1 MSKFKVGDE
10 VQLLSTSRWANKGTD
25 NPTDTHGVIANIVGR
40 RLPIQVKWG
49 NGTRNSYESTDLE
62 LVSSVSVVTPFSEL
76 KHWKQ
81 EALRMHYAGEPHGAI
96 AEALGK
102 PYFTITTHLR
112 RYKPRYSKE
121 VVDQYYQKPT
131 ATELAEASGG
141 TYQTPDTYYKTQQ
154 RKKPTIFVIGDLQV
168 KQGVELDYI
177 HHIGAYIAKKQPD
190 IIVQIGD
197 WFDNAAL
204 SSYDRG
210 QLSSE
215 GRRLAEDIKAGNEA
229 IRIIDSYITSV
240 SGYNPRKVV
249 TLGNHEDRI
258 QRYVNEQPA
267 LAGFLGNHL
276 YHFEQYGWEV
286 YDFLTPCI
294 IEDIA
299 FVHYV
304 VAVNTGKPLGNALAG
319 RLEKVGTSFVMGHQ
333 QTFAYHER
341 SLQLTGNMQMALVVG
356 ACYSHDEFYKGVQ
369 GNHHFRGCVML
380 YEVQDGYAMHK
391 KITLRHMKE
400 LYEGSV

>member
-1 MSKFKVGDE
+1 MAQKQWKYDAIQMYNEGRSYTE
-10 VQLLSTSRWANKGTD
+10 
-25 NPTDTHGVIANIVGR
+25 IA
-40 RLPIQVKWG
+40 K
-49 NGTRNSYESTDLE
+49 
-62 LVSSVSVVTPFSEL
+62 
-76 KHWKQ
+76 
-81 EALRMHYAGEPHGAI
+81 
-96 AEALGK
+96 ALGK

-112 RYKPRYSKE
+112 RHWKSGKFSKTTNSSLSRDWVQIE
-121 VVDQYYQKPT
+121 PPKR
-131 ATELAEASGG
+131 
-141 TYQTPDTYYKTQQ
+141 K

-168 KQGVELDYI
+168 KQGISLNYI
-177 HHIGAYIAKKQPD
+177 HYVGAYIAKKQPD

-210 QLSSE
+210 QLGAE
-215 GRRLAEDIKAGNEA
+215 GRRLAEDIEAGNEA
-229 IRIIDSYITSV
+229 IRIINSYITSV
-240 SGYNPRKVV
+240 AGYNPRKVV
-249 TLGNHEDRI
+249 TLGNHEERI
-258 QRYVNEQPA
+258 QRYVNENPA

-276 YHFEQYGWEV
+276 YHFERYGWEV

-304 VAVNTGKPLGNALAG
+304 VAVNTGRPLGNALAS

-341 SLQLTGNMQMALVVG
+341 SLQLTGAMQMALVVG
-356 ACYSHDEFYKGVQ
+356 ACYDHDEPYKGVQ

-380 YEVQDGYAMHK
+380 YEVERGYAMHK
-391 KITLRHMKE
+391 KITLQHMQN
-400 LYEGSV
+400 LYEGTV

>member
-1 MSKFKVGDE
+1 MSK
-10 VQLLSTSRWANKGTD
+10 
-25 NPTDTHGVIANIVGR
+25 
-40 RLPIQVKWG
+40 
-49 NGTRNSYESTDLE
+49 
-62 LVSSVSVVTPFSEL
+62 FSEL
-76 KHWKQ
+76 KAWKR
-81 EALRMHYAGEPHGAI
+81 EALRMFYEDTPYQDI
-96 AEALGK
+96 ANLLGL
-102 PYFTITTHLR
+102 PYHTVYRHIVRHKDT
-112 RYKPRYSKE
+112 YPKE
-121 VVDQYYQKPT
+121 YVQMYYQLQVPKKV
-131 ATELAEASGG
+131 LEAARSTG
-141 TYQTPDTYYKTQQ
+141 TVEVAASPYVAP
-154 RKKPTIFVIGDLQV
+154 RKSPTIFVIGDLQV

-177 HHIGAYIAKKQPD
+177 HHIGAYIAKKQPT

-197 WFDNAAL
+197 WFDNASL

-210 QLSSE
+210 QLSAE
-215 GRRLAEDIKAGNEA
+215 GKRLSADIATGNEA
-229 IRIIDSYITSV
+229 IRIIDSYIRAV
-240 SGYNPRKVV
+240 PNYNPRKVV

-258 QRYVNEQPA
+258 QRFVNENPA
-267 LAGFLGNHL
+267 LSGFLGNHL
-276 YHFEQYGWEV
+276 YHFERYGWEV

-341 SLQLTGNMQMALVVG
+341 SLQLTGAMQMALVIG
-356 ACYSHDEFYKGVQ
+356 ACYDHDEPYKGVQ

-391 KITLRHMKE
+391 KITLRHMKDV
-400 LYEGSV
+400 YEDSL

>member
-1 MSKFKVGDE
+1 MSK
-10 VQLLSTSRWANKGTD
+10 
-25 NPTDTHGVIANIVGR
+25 
-40 RLPIQVKWG
+40 
-49 NGTRNSYESTDLE
+49 
-62 LVSSVSVVTPFSEL
+62 FSEL
-76 KHWKQ
+76 KAWKR
-81 EALRMHYAGEPHGAI
+81 EALRMFYEGTPYQDI
-96 AEALGK
+96 ADTLAL
-102 PYFTITTHLR
+102 PYHTVYRHIVRHKDT
-112 RYKPRYSKE
+112 YPKE
-121 VVDQYYQKPT
+121 YVQMYYQLQVPKKVLEV
-131 ATELAEASGG
+131 A
-141 TYQTPDTYYKTQQ
+141 
-154 RKKPTIFVIGDLQV
+154 RKSPTIFVIGDLQV
-168 KQGVELDYI
+168 KQGIELDYI
-177 HHIGAYIAKKQPD
+177 HHIGAYIAKKQPT

-210 QLSSE
+210 QLSAE
-215 GRRLAEDIKAGNEA
+215 GKRLSADIAAGNEA
-229 IRIIDSYITSV
+229 IRIIDSYIRAV
-240 SGYNPRKVV
+240 PNYHPRKVV

-258 QRYVNEQPA
+258 QRFVNENPA
-267 LAGFLGNHL
+267 LSGFLGNHL
-276 YHFEQYGWEV
+276 YHFERYGWEV

-341 SLQLTGNMQMALVVG
+341 SLQLTGAMQMALVIG
-356 ACYSHDEFYKGVQ
+356 ACYDHDEPYKGVQ

-391 KITLRHMKE
+391 KITLRHMKDV
-400 LYEGSV
+400 YEGSL

>member
-1 MSKFKVGDE
+1 MTNTSTNASTNTSKF
-10 VQLLSTSRWANKGTD
+10 GT
-25 NPTDTHGVIANIVGR
+25 
-40 RLPIQVKWG
+40 
-49 NGTRNSYESTDLE
+49 
-62 LVSSVSVVTPFSEL
+62 
-76 KHWKQ
+76 WKQ
-81 EALRMHYAGEPHGAI
+81 WKRDALRMHYQGKSHQEI
-96 AEALGK
+96 ADALEK
-102 PYFTITTHLR
+102 PYFTITSHLHR
-112 RYKPRYSKE
+112 HRSTYPKE
-121 VVDQYYQKPT
+121 YVMTYFADF
-131 ATELAEASGG
+131 ATTQVA
-141 TYQTPDTYYKTQQ
+141 TPKAVTVK
-154 RKKPTIFVIGDLQV
+154 RNPTIFVIGDLQV
-168 KQGVELDYI
+168 KQGVPLDYI

-210 QLSSE
+210 QLSAE
-215 GRRLAEDIKAGNEA
+215 GKRLSADIAAGNEA
-229 IRIIDSYITSV
+229 IRIIDTYIKAV
-240 SGYNPRKVV
+240 PNYNPRKVV

-258 QRYVNEQPA
+258 QRFVNENPA

-341 SLQLTGNMQMALVVG
+341 SLQLTGDMQMALVVG
-356 ACYSHDEFYKGVQ
+356 ACYSHDESYKGVQ

-391 KITLRHMKE
+391 KITLRHMKDV
-400 LYEGSV
+400 YEGTV

>member
-1 MSKFKVGDE
+1 MAQKQWKYDAIQMYSEGKSYTE
-10 VQLLSTSRWANKGTD
+10 
-25 NPTDTHGVIANIVGR
+25 IA
-40 RLPIQVKWG
+40 K
-49 NGTRNSYESTDLE
+49 
-62 LVSSVSVVTPFSEL
+62 
-76 KHWKQ
+76 
-81 EALRMHYAGEPHGAI
+81 
-96 AEALGK
+96 ALGK

-112 RYKPRYSKE
+112 RHWK
-121 VVDQYYQKPT
+121 
-131 ATELAEASGG
+131 SGKFG
-141 TYQTPDTYYKTQQ
+141 KTPNSHLSRDWVQIEPLKRG

-168 KQGVELDYI
+168 KQGISLDYI
-177 HHIGAYIAKKQPD
+177 HYVGAYIAKKQPD

-210 QLSSE
+210 QLSAE

-229 IRIIDSYITSV
+229 IRILECYIKSV
-240 SGYNPRKVV
+240 TGYNPRKVI

-258 QRYVNEQPA
+258 QRYVNEHPA

-304 VAVNTGKPLGNALAG
+304 VAVNTGRPLGNALAS

-341 SLQLTGNMQMALVVG
+341 SLQLTGDMQMALVVG
-356 ACYSHDEFYKGVQ
+356 ACYDHDEPYKGVQ

-380 YEVQDGYAMHK
+380 YEVENGYAMHK
-391 KITLRHMKE
+391 KITLQHMQN
-400 LYEGSV
+400 LYEGTL

>member
-1 MSKFKVGDE
+1 MTNTATSKF
-10 VQLLSTSRWANKGTD
+10 ST
-25 NPTDTHGVIANIVGR
+25 
-40 RLPIQVKWG
+40 
-49 NGTRNSYESTDLE
+49 
-62 LVSSVSVVTPFSEL
+62 
-76 KHWKQ
+76 WKQ
-81 EALRMHYAGEPHGAI
+81 WKRDALRMHYQGKSHQEI
-96 AEALGK
+96 ADALEK
-102 PYFTITTHLR
+102 PYFTITSHLHR
-112 RYKPRYSKE
+112 HRAAYPKDYVLSYFGDCKEPERKSEYCTGTVKPELVGTPYK
-121 VVDQYYQKPT
+121 
-131 ATELAEASGG
+131 AT
-141 TYQTPDTYYKTQQ
+141 P
-154 RKKPTIFVIGDLQV
+154 KKHTRNPTIFVIGDLQV

-210 QLSSE
+210 QLSAE

-240 SGYNPRKVV
+240 AGYNPRKVV

-258 QRYVNEQPA
+258 QRYVNENPA

-304 VAVNTGKPLGNALAG
+304 VAVNTGRPLGNALAG

-341 SLQLTGNMQMALVVG
+341 SLQLTGAMQMALVVG
-356 ACYSHDEFYKGVQ
+356 ACYSHDEDYKGVQ

-391 KITLRHMKE
+391 KITLRHMKDV
-400 LYEGSV
+400 YESTVY

>member
-1 MSKFKVGDE
+1 MT
-10 VQLLSTSRWANKGTD
+10 QC
-25 NPTDTHGVIANIVGR
+25 
-40 RLPIQVKWG
+40 
-49 NGTRNSYESTDLE
+49 NSYK
-62 LVSSVSVVTPFSEL
+62 FSN
-76 KHWKQ
+76 WKQ
-81 EALRMHYAGEPHGAI
+81 WKRDALRMHYQGKSHQEI
-96 AEALGK
+96 ADTLGK
-102 PYFTITTHLR
+102 PYFTITSHLHR
-112 RYKPRYSKE
+112 HRDSYPREYVS
-121 VVDQYYQKPT
+121 QYYGDLDNPERKSD
-131 ATELAEASGG
+131 LF
-141 TYQTPDTYYKTQQ
+141 TPDTPVYKRSTVMPKAMCAPYGTT
-154 RKKPTIFVIGDLQV
+154 KKPTIFVIGDLQV
-168 KQGVELDYI
+168 KQGISLDYI

-210 QLSSE
+210 QLSAE
-215 GRRLAEDIKAGNEA
+215 GKRLSSDIKAGNDA
-229 IRIIDSYITSV
+229 IRIIDEYITSV
-240 SGYNPRKVV
+240 ADYNPRKVI

-258 QRYVNEQPA
+258 QRFVNENPA
-267 LAGFLGNHL
+267 LEGFLGSHL

-294 IEDIA
+294 IEGIA

-304 VAVNTGKPLGNALAG
+304 VAVNTGRPLGNALTG

-341 SLQLTGNMQMALVVG
+341 SLQLTGDMQMALVVG
-356 ACYSHDEFYKGVQ
+356 ACYSHDEDYKGVQ

-380 YEVQDGYAMHK
+380 YEVENGYAMHK

-400 LYEGSV
+400 VYESTMH

>member
-1 MSKFKVGDE
+1 MVA
-10 VQLLSTSRWANKGTD
+10 T
-25 NPTDTHGVIANIVGR
+25 
-40 RLPIQVKWG
+40 
-49 NGTRNSYESTDLE
+49 
-62 LVSSVSVVTPFSEL
+62 
-76 KHWKQ
+76 
-81 EALRMHYAGEPHGAI
+81 EP
-96 AEALGK
+96 
-102 PYFTITTHLR
+102 
-112 RYKPRYSKE
+112 
-121 VVDQYYQKPT
+121 KPT
-131 ATELAEASGG
+131 PKLPSTKL
-141 TYQTPDTYYKTQQ
+141 
-154 RKKPTIFVIGDLQV
+154 PTIFVIGDLQV

-210 QLSSE
+210 QLSAE
-215 GRRLAEDIKAGNEA
+215 GKRLSADIAAGNEA
-229 IRIIDSYITSV
+229 IRIIDSYIQV
-240 SGYNPRKVV
+240 VPNYHPRKVV

-258 QRYVNEQPA
+258 QRFVNENPA
-267 LAGFLGNHL
+267 LSGFLGNHL

-341 SLQLTGNMQMALVVG
+341 SLQLTGDMQMALVVG
-356 ACYSHDEFYKGVQ
+356 ACYDHDEPYKGVQ

-391 KITLRHMKE
+391 KITLRHMKDV
-400 LYEGSV
+400 YEGSL

>member
-1 MSKFKVGDE
+1 MSK
-10 VQLLSTSRWANKGTD
+10 
-25 NPTDTHGVIANIVGR
+25 
-40 RLPIQVKWG
+40 
-49 NGTRNSYESTDLE
+49 
-62 LVSSVSVVTPFSEL
+62 FSEL
-76 KHWKQ
+76 KAWKR
-81 EALRMHYAGEPHGAI
+81 EALRMFYEDTPYQDI
-96 AEALGK
+96 ANLLAL
-102 PYFTITTHLR
+102 PYHTVYRHIVRHKDT
-112 RYKPRYSKE
+112 YPKE
-121 VVDQYYQKPT
+121 YVQMYYQLQVPKKVLESARST
-131 ATELAEASGG
+131 GTVAS
-141 TYQTPDTYYKTQQ
+141 
-154 RKKPTIFVIGDLQV
+154 RKSPTIFVIGDLQV
-168 KQGVELDYI
+168 KQGIELDYI
-177 HHIGAYIAKKQPD
+177 HHIGAYIAKKQPT

-210 QLSSE
+210 QLSAE
-215 GRRLAEDIKAGNEA
+215 GKRLSADIATGNEA
-229 IRIIDSYITSV
+229 IRIIDSYIRAV
-240 SGYNPRKVV
+240 PNYHPRKVV

-258 QRYVNEQPA
+258 QRFVNENPA
-267 LAGFLGNHL
+267 LSGFLGNHL
-276 YHFEQYGWEV
+276 YHFERYGWEV

-341 SLQLTGNMQMALVVG
+341 SLQLTGAMQMALVIG
-356 ACYSHDEFYKGVQ
+356 ACYDHDEPYKGVQ

-391 KITLRHMKE
+391 KITLRHMKDV
-400 LYEGSV
+400 YEDSV

>member
-1 MSKFKVGDE
+1 MSKFKVGDVLQRKADWE
-10 VQLLSTSRWANKGTD
+10 YTSAKIKAGLGYVVETIVYMKSGED
-25 NPTDTHGVIANIVGR
+25 YIQFEGVEGVFGSDDFEYYQGK
-40 RLPIQVKWG
+40 IQ
-49 NGTRNSYESTDLE
+49 
-62 LVSSVSVVTPFSEL
+62 TPFSEL

-81 EALRMHYAGEPHGAI
+81 EALRMHYNGKPHGVI

-112 RYKPRYSKE
+112 RYKPRYPKE
-121 VVDQYYQKPT
+121 VVEKFYEVSSKQVWHDVLYPKPRT
-131 ATELAEASGG
+131 
-141 TYQTPDTYYKTQQ
+141 
-154 RKKPTIFVIGDLQV
+154 KPTIFVIGDLQV

-210 QLSSE
+210 QLSAE

-341 SLQLTGNMQMALVVG
+341 SLQLTGDMQMALVVG
-356 ACYSHDEFYKGVQ
+356 ACYDHDEPYKGVQ

-391 KITLRHMKE
+391 KITLRHMRDV
-400 LYEGSV
+400 YESTVY

>member
-1 MSKFKVGDE
+1 MTNTSTNTSKF
-10 VQLLSTSRWANKGTD
+10 GT
-25 NPTDTHGVIANIVGR
+25 
-40 RLPIQVKWG
+40 
-49 NGTRNSYESTDLE
+49 
-62 LVSSVSVVTPFSEL
+62 
-76 KHWKQ
+76 WKQ
-81 EALRMHYAGEPHGAI
+81 WKRDALRMHYQGKSHQEI
-96 AEALGK
+96 ADALDK
-102 PYFTITTHLR
+102 PYFTITSHLHR
-112 RYKPRYSKE
+112 HR
-121 VVDQYYQKPT
+121 
-131 ATELAEASGG
+131 G
-141 TYQTPDTYYKTQQ
+141 TYPKEYVMTYFADYAPKPYGNGTAIKTTVVGTPYKATPKPV

-168 KQGVELDYI
+168 KQGVSLDYI
-177 HHIGAYIAKKQPD
+177 HHVGAYIAKKQPD

-210 QLSSE
+210 QLSAE
-215 GRRLAEDIKAGNEA
+215 GRRLAEDIEAGNEA
-229 IRIIDSYITSV
+229 IRIIDSYITSIA
-240 SGYNPRKVV
+240 GYNPRKVV

-258 QRYVNEQPA
+258 QRYVNENPA

-341 SLQLTGNMQMALVVG
+341 SLQLTGAMQMALVVG
-356 ACYSHDEFYKGVQ
+356 ACYDHDEPYKGVQ

-391 KITLRHMKE
+391 KITLRHMKDV
-400 LYEGSV
+400 YEGTV

>member
-1 MSKFKVGDE
+1 M
-10 VQLLSTSRWANKGTD
+10 
-25 NPTDTHGVIANIVGR
+25 THN
-40 RLPIQVKWG
+40 Q
-49 NGTRNSYESTDLE
+49 
-62 LVSSVSVVTPFSEL
+62 
-76 KHWKQ
+76 WKYD
-81 EALRMHYAGEPHGAI
+81 AIRMYKSGKTYTEI
-96 AEALGK
+96 AESLGK
-102 PYFTITTHLR
+102 PYFTITTHLHR
-112 RYKPRYSKE
+112 HLKSGKFDKAPDYSLNWDWVQIEPPK
-121 VVDQYYQKPT
+121 
-131 ATELAEASGG
+131 
-141 TYQTPDTYYKTQQ
+141 
-154 RKKPTIFVIGDLQV
+154 RKPTIFVIGDLQV
-168 KQGVELDYI
+168 KQGVSLDYI

-210 QLSSE
+210 QLSAE
-215 GRRLAEDIKAGNEA
+215 GKRLSADIAAGNKA
-229 IRIIDSYITSV
+229 IRIIERYIRAV
-240 SGYNPRKVV
+240 PDYQPRKVV

-258 QRYVNEQPA
+258 QRFVNENPA
-267 LAGFLGNHL
+267 LEGFLGNHL

-294 IEDIA
+294 IEGIA

-341 SLQLTGNMQMALVVG
+341 SLQLTGDMQMALVVG
-356 ACYSHDEFYKGVQ
+356 ACYDHDEPYKGVQ

-391 KITLRHMKE
+391 KITLRHMRDV
-400 LYEGSV
+400 YEESMYRS

>member
-1 MSKFKVGDE
+1 MS
-10 VQLLSTSRWANKGTD
+10 T
-25 NPTDTHGVIANIVGR
+25 
-40 RLPIQVKWG
+40 
-49 NGTRNSYESTDLE
+49 
-62 LVSSVSVVTPFSEL
+62 FSD
-76 KHWKQ
+76 WKQ
-81 EALRMHYAGEPHGAI
+81 WKRDALRMHYQGKSHQEI
-96 AEALGK
+96 ADALGK
-102 PYFTITTHLR
+102 PYFTITSHLHRNRGKYPADYVLGYFGDLENPERKSELFRNPQVLTR
-112 RYKPRYSKE
+112 R
-121 VVDQYYQKPT
+121 VT
-131 ATELAEASGG
+131 
-141 TYQTPDTYYKTQQ
+141 TPK
-154 RKKPTIFVIGDLQV
+154 RKPTIFVIGDLQV
-168 KQGVELDYI
+168 KQGVPLDYI

-197 WFDNAAL
+197 WFDNSAL

-210 QLSSE
+210 QLSAE
-215 GRRLAEDIKAGNEA
+215 GKRLSKDIAAGNEA
-229 IRIIDSYITSV
+229 IRIIDSYIQSV
-240 SGYNPRKVV
+240 PKYQPRKVV

-258 QRYVNEQPA
+258 QRFVNENPA

-294 IEDIA
+294 IEGIA

-304 VAVNTGKPLGNALAG
+304 VAVNTGRPLGNALAG

-341 SLQLTGNMQMALVVG
+341 ALQLTGDMQMALVVG
-356 ACYSHDEFYKGVQ
+356 AAYEHDEPYKGVQ

-400 LYEGSV
+400 LYEGSL

>member
-1 MSKFKVGDE
+1 M
-10 VQLLSTSRWANKGTD
+10 
-25 NPTDTHGVIANIVGR
+25 THKQWKYDAIRMYKEG
-40 RLPIQVKWG
+40 K
-49 NGTRNSYESTDLE
+49 TY
-62 LVSSVSVVTPFSEL
+62 SE
-76 KHWKQ
+76 
-81 EALRMHYAGEPHGAI
+81 I
-96 AEALGK
+96 AESLGK
-102 PYFTITTHLR
+102 PYFTITTHLHR
-112 RYKPRYSKE
+112 HLKSGKFDIAPNSPLNWDWVK
-121 VVDQYYQKPT
+121 
-131 ATELAEASGG
+131 TE
-141 TYQTPDTYYKTQQ
+141 PPK
-154 RKKPTIFVIGDLQV
+154 RKPTIFVIGDLQV
-168 KQGVELDYI
+168 KQGVSLDYI

-210 QLSSE
+210 QLSAE
-215 GRRLAEDIKAGNEA
+215 GKRLSEDIAAGNKA
-229 IRIIDSYITSV
+229 IHIIERYIRAV
-240 SGYNPRKVV
+240 PDYQPRKVV

-258 QRYVNEQPA
+258 QRFVNENPA

-294 IEDIA
+294 IEGIA

-341 SLQLTGNMQMALVVG
+341 SLQLTGDMQMALVVG
-356 ACYSHDEFYKGVQ
+356 ACYDHDEPYKGVQ

-391 KITLRHMKE
+391 KITLRHMRDV
-400 LYEGSV
+400 YESTVY